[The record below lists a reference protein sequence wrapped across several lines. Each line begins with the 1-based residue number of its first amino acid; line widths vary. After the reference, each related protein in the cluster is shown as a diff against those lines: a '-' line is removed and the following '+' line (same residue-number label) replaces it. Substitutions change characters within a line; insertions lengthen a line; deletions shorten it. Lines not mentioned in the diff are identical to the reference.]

1 MRKKYDPIKS
11 KQLIDDVRA
20 MLRSGDIADMY
31 LHAHVLADHL
41 ETAMNE
47 LSDIIIPAFYDLQDR
62 GNRIVQ
68 ETWKHRAW
76 DITPLMELL
85 KKQLEDALNSN
96 NYERLRVEYER
107 LRSELYKAECQA
119 SIERSE
125 GWRRTHEIMFKW
137 PTVFNAAKALYD
149 AWQDTS
155 GSITS
160 VDAIQDACRA
170 LVKAMGDVLEQV
182 KTNECT

>member
-1 MRKKYDPIKS
+1 MKYDPIKS
-11 KQLIDDVRA
+11 KKLIDDVRA
-20 MLRSGDIADMY
+20 MLDSGDISDMY
-31 LHAHVLADHL
+31 LHAEGLIDHL
-41 ETAMNE
+41 EAAMNE
-47 LSDIIIPAFYDLQDR
+47 LSNIIPAFYELQDR

-85 KKQLEDALNSN
+85 KKQLEDALNYN

-107 LRSELYKAECQA
+107 LRSELRKAEYQV

-137 PTVFNAAKALYD
+137 PNVFNAAKALHD

-170 LVKAMGDVLEQV
+170 LVKAMGEALEQV
-182 KTNECT
+182 KTNEPT